1 MTRQLIIGSALIAAV
16 AAPALAGTRPTW
28 WQARLGLP
36 IPPRWRCPRPTLPV
50 CTRHRTRPSCSKF
63 TFPSTTLCGRATPRK
78 CSRLCLTISI
88 KASDAAGLFR
98 ASNPAV
104 LFKKHDST
112 DWLRYVNPVVNRV
125 RPLFVDDSLRRR
137 ICTACIPFVLRDPNL
152 VSHHI
157 SGQNRVDLGGHTLL
171 LRRIPAPGHAIG
183 VELHIGDTTSVNGKI
198 DNQ

>member
-16 AAPALAGTRPTW
+16 AAPALAGTATNMVAGSTRATNPAAMAVPATNL
-28 WQARLGLP
+28 ARLHTASNPAELLKIHIPVDYVVRKSNPTEMFKALP
-36 IPPRWRCPRPTLPV
+36 D
-50 CTRHRTRPSCSKF
+50 
-63 TFPSTTLCGRATPRK
+63 
-78 CSRLCLTISI
+78 ISI